1 MGIYDVPATEL
12 IDGVAEEFKATLQ
25 QPDFIKWVKSGAHR
39 ERAPLRPD
47 WFYVRAAS
55 ILYRVYKD
63 GPVGTESL
71 RTYYGGKR
79 NRGVRPEKFKKASGK
94 VVRACLQA
102 LEKEGL
108 IKKAK
113 KGRGISAK
121 GESFLAKKAK
131 EVAVK
136 IKDRKPIVKE
146 LKLNKGIK
154 DEAAAEVK
162 KALKGQD
169 DKEKA
174 KKEGAEKKKEA
185 PKKEEKSNE

>member
-12 IDGVAEEFKATLQ
+12 IDAIAEEFKATLK
-25 QPDFIKWVKSGAHR
+25 QPDFVKWVKSGAHR

-55 ILYRVYKD
+55 VLYRVYKD

-71 RTYYGGKR
+71 RTYYGGKK

-94 VVRACLQA
+94 VIRACLQA

-108 IKKAK
+108 IKRAK
-113 KGRGISAK
+113 KGRGISSK
-121 GESFLAKKAK
+121 GESFLSKTAK

-136 IKDRKPIVKE
+136 IKNRRPVVKE
-146 LKLNKGIK
+146 LALRK
-154 DEAAAEVK
+154 EVK
-162 KALKGQD
+162 DQAATEVKEALKGQED
-169 DKEKA
+169 RKKAKEK
-174 KKEGAEKKKEA
+174 GIGKKKEM
-185 PKKEEKSNE
+185 PKKEEQSK